1 MKYALIGCG
10 RIATNHVKAVVNNKL
25 EFAAVCDV
33 VPEQMEAL
41 LAKHG
46 LEKDSSIAR
55 YTDYKKMIEEVQP
68 ELVGIATE
76 SGIHAEIALYCI
88 ERGVNVII
96 EKPMAMSMGDADKII
111 EAAEKH
117 HVKVCACHQNRF
129 NNAVQATRKALEEG
143 RFGRLSHGSIHV
155 RWNRNRDYY
164 TQAPWRG
171 TWAQDGGCMMNQCIH
186 GVDLLRW
193 LMGGK
198 VISVYA
204 QTRQQFHDYLECED
218 VGMARGNL

>member
-55 YTDYKKMIEEVQP
+55 YRDYKKMIEEVQP

-76 SGIHAEIALYCI
+76 SGIHAEIAAYLVTN
-88 ERGVNVII
+88 GVGS
-96 EKPMAMSMGDADKII
+96 ELAMSVALLLS
-111 EAAEKH
+111 ECP
-117 HVKVCACHQNRF
+117 HV
-129 NNAVQATRKALEEG
+129 T
-143 RFGRLSHGSIHV
+143 V
-155 RWNRNRDYY
+155 RY
-164 TQAPWRG
+164 
-171 TWAQDGGCMMNQCIH
+171 
-186 GVDLLRW
+186 
-193 LMGGK
+193 
-198 VISVYA
+198 
-204 QTRQQFHDYLECED
+204 
-218 VGMARGNL
+218 